1 MSAMTRTPRHPR
13 FRARIVAAVGVS
25 LAAAL
30 ALSACAGSSSGTAP
44 TATDGPISYED
55 FTFTSW
61 NYGEDAQKALIEQE
75 VAGFTDGKEITAD
88 LVSFPFAEYRNQL
101 LLRSRD
107 GSTTGA
113 AQLDIAD
120 IQSLERL
127 GVLQD
132 LSSYAEKADYTDAAL
147 KNGQVD
153 GKQYGLP
160 WYTGSIGLIS
170 NTELLEKAGVTET
183 PQTVAEFE
191 DALRKVK
198 ALGGDLVPYALATKP
213 ETIKDFIPW
222 FETFGSKIVDGDKIS
237 INDKGAVKA
246 LEWIASLVKDGLVSL
261 NVGRPEARTLYS
273 QGKAAFFDDANQVRG
288 TITSQATDPTLLDHT
303 LPISRPVVK
312 AGDSPK
318 SLAWGGLL
326 VVFKEGPTQTASE
339 FAGFLSSDV
348 DTAINRFEKI
358 GSVPT
363 TTTALKDPAFTSD
376 TYASTWQKQ
385 ITDTAS
391 PNPLW
396 QFPEY
401 SQMEA
406 KLAEQI
412 QAVLIGEKS
421 AQDAL
426 DAANKAMQDL
436 VK

>member
-1 MSAMTRTPRHPR
+1 MSAVQRRTGIARHR
-13 FRARIVAAVGVS
+13 TLITAVGIGLVAALS
-25 LAAAL
+25 LT
-30 ALSACAGSSSGTAP
+30 ACSGTGAAP
-44 TATDGPISYED
+44 APKPGEKVTYED

-75 VAGFTDGKEITAD
+75 VDGFTSQHDVEAD

-120 IQSLERL
+120 IQSMSRL
-127 GVLQD
+127 GVLVD
-132 LSSYAEKADYTDAAL
+132 LSEYAKGVDYTEASL

-160 WYTGSIGLIS
+160 WYTGSIGLIE
-170 NTELLEKAGVTET
+170 NKQLLEKAGITSAPT
-183 PQTVAEFE
+183 TVDEFE
-191 DALRKVK
+191 KALKAVK
-198 ALGGDLVPYALATKP
+198 ALGGDIVPYALATKP

-222 FETFGSKIVDGDKIS
+222 FKTFGSKVVDGDKIAV
-237 INDKGAVKA
+237 NDKGAVEA
-246 LEWIASLVKDGLVSL
+246 LEWLTRLNEEGLISLGL
-261 NVGRPEARTLYS
+261 GRPEARTLYS
-273 QGKAAFFDDANQVRG
+273 QGKTAFFDDANQVRG
-288 TITSQATDPTLLDHT
+288 TLISQAADPALMDSTV
-303 LPISRPVVK
+303 PVARPVVK
-312 AGDSPK
+312 SGDAPQ
-318 SLAWGGLL
+318 SLAWGGLI
-326 VVFKEGPTQTASE
+326 VVYKKGPTQTAAE
-339 FAGFLSSDV
+339 FAKYYTSTPEVG
-348 DTAINRFEKI
+348 INRYKEI

-363 TTTALKDPAFTSD
+363 TETALADESFTSD
-376 TYASTWQKQ
+376 PYASAWQTA

-396 QFPEY
+396 QFSNY

-412 QAVLIGEKS
+412 QAALTGQKS

-426 DAANKAMQDL
+426 DTAQAAMQKLAD
-436 VK
+436 